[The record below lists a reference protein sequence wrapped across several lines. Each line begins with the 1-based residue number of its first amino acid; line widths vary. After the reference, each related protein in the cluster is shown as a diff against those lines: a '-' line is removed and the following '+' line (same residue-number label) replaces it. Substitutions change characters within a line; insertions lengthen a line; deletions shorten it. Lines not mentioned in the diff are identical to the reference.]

1 MKKLGAL
8 LLACG
13 LAFGS
18 LQAWELKIKAKEAE
32 VALKAD
38 KKLVSGNNEFD
49 LVPTLGGKALKDAH
63 IKLSFKMPEMPGMAA
78 MDEKAQVEVKNG
90 VYHAKVNLPMS
101 GTWQI
106 KLQVKTKEG
115 KVYKGKGSVDI

>member
-32 VALKAD
+32 VAFKSD

-49 LVPTLGGKALKDAH
+49 VVPTLGGKELKGAH
-63 IKLSFKMPEMPGMAA
+63 IKLNFKMPEMPGMAA
-78 MDEKAQVEVKNG
+78 MNEEAQVKEKG
-90 VYHAKVNLPMS
+90 DTYHAKINLPMS

-106 KLQVKTKEG
+106 KVQVKTKEG
-115 KVYKGKGSVDI
+115 KVYKGKGSVNI